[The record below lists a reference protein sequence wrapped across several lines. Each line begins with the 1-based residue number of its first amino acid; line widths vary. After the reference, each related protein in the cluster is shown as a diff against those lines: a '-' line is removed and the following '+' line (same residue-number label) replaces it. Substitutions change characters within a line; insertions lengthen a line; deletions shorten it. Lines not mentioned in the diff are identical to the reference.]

1 VVSLRED
8 VEAEHPDFDIRARN
22 TEGATE
28 GPMKY
33 LLLIYHNPG
42 TRQIWEALSDDQRAE
57 GLGAYRA
64 LNEELAGTGELI
76 VTEALADP
84 PLAKRVT
91 VRDGQTVTSDG
102 PFAEA
107 KEQLAG
113 FYLVD
118 CEDMDRAVAIAA
130 RIPEAPVAQIEVRP
144 IMTYSALEM

>member
-1 VVSLRED
+1 
-8 VEAEHPDFDIRARN
+8 
-22 TEGATE
+22 
-28 GPMKY
+28 MKY

-42 TRQIWEALSDDQRAE
+42 TRQIWETMSDEQRAE
-57 GLGAYRA
+57 GLAAYRA
-64 LNEELAGTGELI
+64 LNEELAASGELI

-91 VRDGQTVTSDG
+91 VRDGQTLTSDG

-113 FYLVD
+113 FYLLE
-118 CEDMDRAVAIAA
+118 CEDIERAVAIAA

-144 IMTYSALEM
+144 VMTYSGLEM